1 MVGKIKWFNDS
12 RGYGFI
18 ENGTNEDIFVHF
30 SAIRKN
36 GYKSL
41 IKDEEV
47 QFEIVKTDKGIRA
60 KNVVPIIK

>member
-12 RGYGFI
+12 KGFGFI
-18 ENGTNEDIFVHF
+18 DNGTKEDIFVHY
-30 SAIRKN
+30 SVIRKD

-47 QFEIVKTDKGIRA
+47 QFELVKTDKGIRA

>member
-12 RGYGFI
+12 KGFGFI
-18 ENGTNEDIFVHF
+18 DNGTNEDIFVHY
-30 SAIRKN
+30 SVIRKD

-41 IKDEEV
+41 IKDEDV
-47 QFEIVKTDKGIRA
+47 QFELVKTDKGIRA

>member
-12 RGYGFI
+12 KGFGFI
-18 ENGTNEDIFVHF
+18 DNGTNEDIFVHY
-30 SAIRKN
+30 SVIRKD

-47 QFEIVKTDKGIRA
+47 QFELVKTDKGIRA